1 MDLTLGL
8 AVAALLGLLVWWWRQ
23 RRAIAVDEHGVSLVP
38 NDDRDMERAIAH
50 ARENFH
56 FFVERLRDPRPG
68 DENFAVKVAITH
80 DGNTEHLWLSD
91 VRVDGDVLEGEIAN
105 EPQLVPMKLGER
117 WRGDRSRLSDWTFFS
132 DGRMQGNFTLR
143 AMLPRMPK
151 AQRDPMRALLEG
163 RWDTR
168 ELVHRPWPAGA
179 PMPGRPL
186 ADDLSHGDGVLMAGV
201 QRHLD
206 AHLGELPQVFHELVS
221 PSAHIDLYPY
231 PATAE
236 RPFHVVATTGM
247 AERPMQLPDGVRG
260 DAHVELM
267 LLLPPQ
273 WPLDAAAWQDE
284 RHYWPLRW
292 LKRVARFHY
301 ETGRWLGEG
310 HVLTHGEPPT
320 PIDASTACDAVLLA
334 RPARLPA
341 ALHRVR
347 LDDGREVRFLC
358 LYFLDAE
365 QRAQLEERGFEDLCS
380 DLATRLSVRGCLAT
394 ASAR

>member
-1 MDLTLGL
+1 
-8 AVAALLGLLVWWWRQ
+8 
-23 RRAIAVDEHGVSLVP
+23 
-38 NDDRDMERAIAH
+38 
-50 ARENFH
+50 
-56 FFVERLRDPRPG
+56 
-68 DENFAVKVAITH
+68 
-80 DGNTEHLWLSD
+80 
-91 VRVDGDVLEGEIAN
+91 
-105 EPQLVPMKLGER
+105 MKLGER

-186 ADDLSHGDGVLMAGV
+186 PDDLSHGDGVLMAGV

-247 AERPMQLPDGVRG
+247 AERPMQLPEGVRG

-341 ALHRVR
+341 PLHRVR